1 MEHFTEENSM
11 KLFGFTTIITFG
23 VIFFFLTSCS
33 EQKQTAEKPQP
44 EKARVESL
52 STTSADIK
60 KEAEDL
66 AKTTMAYTEE
76 QKALY
81 QEKIQEKMEQY
92 SQKLMEL
99 QAKMV
104 MLNEQA
110 KASLA
115 VEIENLNRKKQEVAE
130 KTGEIQTA
138 SGEAYE
144 DLKKGLDQSLENMEK
159 ALDEAIS
166 RFEK

>member
-1 MEHFTEENSM
+1 M
-11 KLFGFTTIITFG
+11 KLFGFVTIITFG
-23 VIFFFLTSCS
+23 VIFLFLTSCS
-33 EQKQTAEKPQP
+33 DQKQTAEKPQP
-44 EKARVESL
+44 AKARVESL
-52 STTSADIK
+52 STTTADIK

-81 QEKIQEKMEQY
+81 QEKIKEKMEQY

-99 QAKMV
+99 QTKMV

-110 KASLA
+110 KANLA
-115 VEIENLNRKKQEVAE
+115 AEMENLNRKKQEVAE
-130 KTGEIQTA
+130 KASEINAA

-144 DLKKGLDQSLENMEK
+144 DIRKGLERSLEEMDK
-159 ALDEAIS
+159 AFDQAMS

>member
-1 MEHFTEENSM
+1 M
-11 KLFGFTTIITFG
+11 KLFGFVTIITFG
-23 VIFFFLTSCS
+23 VIFLFLTSCS
-33 EQKQTAEKPQP
+33 DQKQTAEKPQP
-44 EKARVESL
+44 AKARVESL
-52 STTSADIK
+52 STTTADIK

-81 QEKIQEKMEQY
+81 QEKIKEKIEQY

-99 QAKMV
+99 QTKMV

-110 KASLA
+110 KANLA
-115 VEIENLNRKKQEVAE
+115 AEMENLNRKKQEVAE
-130 KTGEIQTA
+130 KASEINAA

-144 DLKKGLDQSLENMEK
+144 DLKKGLESSLEEMDK
-159 ALDEAIS
+159 AFDQAMS